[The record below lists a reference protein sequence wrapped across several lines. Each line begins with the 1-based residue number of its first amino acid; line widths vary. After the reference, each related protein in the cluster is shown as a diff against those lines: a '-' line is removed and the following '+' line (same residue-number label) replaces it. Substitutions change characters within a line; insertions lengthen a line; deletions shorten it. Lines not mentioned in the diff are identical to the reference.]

1 MKQDDFALIEYWKVL
16 RKRWLLI
23 IALPVI
29 ASLAGTLYL
38 SRPTAPV
45 YDANTK
51 IIIGK
56 RAEDQSGRELYYS
69 DQANQQ
75 LTRTYVEIARSRTV
89 MGRVAANL
97 VDKPSPEALSS
108 QISVGI
114 IKGTELLTINVKDSD
129 PNRAAQIANAVTTEV
144 AKYLAEIENKDVVKV
159 VDYAA
164 VPKTPLTVNK
174 TNKIALLGV
183 LGLLSGLLLAFLLEF
198 AGKLKSPAKKK

>member
-1 MKQDDFALIEYWKVL
+1 MMKKDEFALIEYWKVL

-38 SRPTAPV
+38 SRSTTPV

-75 LTRTYVEIARSRTV
+75 LTRTYMEIARSRTV
-89 MGRVAANL
+89 MGRVAAKL
-97 VDKPSPEALSS
+97 ADKPSPEALSS

-114 IKGTELLTINVKDSD
+114 IKGTELLTIDVKDSD
-129 PNRAAQIANAVTTEV
+129 PTRAAQIANETTDEV

-159 VDYAA
+159 VDYAV
-164 VPKTPLTVNK
+164 VPKTPLAVDK

-198 AGKLKSPAKKK
+198 AGKLRSQEKK

>member
-1 MKQDDFALIEYWKVL
+1 
-16 RKRWLLI
+16 
-23 IALPVI
+23 
-29 ASLAGTLYL
+29 
-38 SRPTAPV
+38 
-45 YDANTK
+45 
-51 IIIGK
+51 
-56 RAEDQSGRELYYS
+56 
-69 DQANQQ
+69 
-75 LTRTYVEIARSRTV
+75 